1 MASSDNN
8 RNGISESQQRS
19 CKIAEDS
26 VSKSVY
32 SLIDVELP
40 GSEEWNISANLSETL
55 ASSGQPI
62 LNPQNILKNIRLKNL
77 N

>member
-19 CKIAEDS
+19 SKIAEDS

-40 GSEEWNISANLSETL
+40 GSEEWNISANLSET